1 MIRALRQTEIGEG
14 AKEPSRTLKAVLRLR
29 DMIASG
35 VLPPGERLLE
45 VQLVE
50 QLEVSR
56 TPIRAALLKLE
67 QEGLLEALPSGGYV
81 VRRLSEPDAM
91 IAIEMRGTLEGLAA
105 RIAAERGAS
114 PQALDAAR
122 ELLAGMDAVIRPD
135 VVDIDIEAY
144 VALNASFH
152 ALIAEMAGSDLLSRE
167 IDRVA
172 AMPYASPSA
181 LVPLEPQSAAT
192 HHVLTIAQH
201 QHHLVIEAIEAR
213 QGSRAEDLMREH
225 ARNAQRNLKRG
236 LEHFQRTGE
245 PALRPVRL

>member
-1 MIRALRQTEIGEG
+1 MIRDERQLDTVDGS
-14 AKEPSRTLKAVLRLR
+14 KEPSRTLKAVLRLR

-35 VLPPGERLLE
+35 ALPPGERLLE

-50 QLEVSR
+50 RLEVSR
-56 TPIRAALLKLE
+56 TPIRAALLRLE

-91 IAIEMRGTLEGLAA
+91 IAIEMRGALEGLAA
-105 RIAAERGAS
+105 RLAAERGAT
-114 PQALDAAR
+114 PAALDAAR
-122 ELLAGMDAVIRPD
+122 QLLTGMDALIRPD
-135 VVDIDIEAY
+135 EMRIDIEAY

-152 ALIAEMAGSDLLSRE
+152 ALITEMSGSELLARE
-167 IDRVA
+167 IDRIAV
-172 AMPYASPSA
+172 MPFASPSA
-181 LVPLEPQSAAT
+181 LVPLEPNSAAT

-213 QGSRAEDLMREH
+213 QGARAEDLMREH

-236 LEHFQRTGE
+236 LATG
-245 PALRPVRL
+245 RPLVDMVTGRR

>member
-1 MIRALRQTEIGEG
+1 MIRDERQLEQVETG
-14 AKEPSRTLKAVLRLR
+14 KEPSRTLKAVLRLR
-29 DMIASG
+29 DMIACG

-45 VQLVE
+45 VQLVDR
-50 QLEVSR
+50 LEVSR
-56 TPIRAALLKLE
+56 TPIRAALLRLE

-105 RIAAERGAS
+105 RLAAERGAS
-114 PQALDAAR
+114 PASLGAAR
-122 ELLAGMDAVIRPD
+122 ELLAGLDALIRPD
-135 VVDIDIEAY
+135 ETNIDIAAY

-152 ALIAEMAGSDLLSRE
+152 ALITEMSGSDLLARE

-172 AMPYASPSA
+172 AMPFASPSA
-181 LVPLEPQSAAT
+181 LVPLEPSSLAT

-213 QGSRAEDLMREH
+213 QGARAEDLMREH

-236 LEHFQRTGE
+236 LATG
-245 PALRPVRL
+245 RPLADLASGRR

>member
-1 MIRALRQTEIGEG
+1 MIRDERHLETADGS
-14 AKEPSRTLKAVLRLR
+14 KEPSRTLKAVLRLR

-50 QLEVSR
+50 RLEVSR
-56 TPIRAALLKLE
+56 TPIRAALLRLE

-105 RIAAERGAS
+105 RLAAERGAS
-114 PQALDAAR
+114 PAALDAAR
-122 ELLAGMDAVIRPD
+122 ELLCGMDALIRPNEMR
-135 VVDIDIEAY
+135 IDIEAY

-152 ALIAEMAGSDLLSRE
+152 ALITEMSGSELLARE
-167 IDRVA
+167 IDRIA
-172 AMPYASPSA
+172 AMPFASPSA
-181 LVPLEPQSAAT
+181 LVPLEPNSAAT

-213 QGSRAEDLMREH
+213 QGARAEDLMREH

-236 LEHFQRTGE
+236 LATGW
-245 PALRPVRL
+245 PLVDMVSGRR

>member
-1 MIRALRQTEIGEG
+1 MIRDERKLETADGSR
-14 AKEPSRTLKAVLRLR
+14 EPSRTLKAVLRLR

-50 QLEVSR
+50 RLEVSR
-56 TPIRAALLKLE
+56 TPIRAALLRLE
-67 QEGLLEALPSGGYV
+67 QEGLLEALPSGGYI

-105 RIAAERGAS
+105 RLAAERGAT
-114 PQALDAAR
+114 PAAIGAAR
-122 ELLAGMDAVIRPD
+122 ELLAGMDALVRPD
-135 VVDIDIEAY
+135 EMRIDIEAY

-152 ALIAEMAGSDLLSRE
+152 ALIIEMSGSELLARE

-172 AMPYASPSA
+172 AMPFASPSA
-181 LVPLEPQSAAT
+181 LVPLEPNSAAT

-236 LEHFQRTGE
+236 LATGRPLVDMVTGQR
-245 PALRPVRL
+245 

>member
-1 MIRALRQTEIGEG
+1 MIRDERQLEAADGSR
-14 AKEPSRTLKAVLRLR
+14 EPSRTLKAVLRLR

-50 QLEVSR
+50 RLEVSR
-56 TPIRAALLKLE
+56 TPIRAALLRLE
-67 QEGLLEALPSGGYV
+67 QEGLLEALPSGGYI
-81 VRRLSEPDAM
+81 VRRLAEPDAM

-105 RIAAERGAS
+105 RLAAERGVTPA
-114 PQALDAAR
+114 AIGAAR
-122 ELLAGMDAVIRPD
+122 ELLAGMDALVQPD
-135 VVDIDIEAY
+135 EMRIDIEAY

-152 ALIAEMAGSDLLSRE
+152 ALIIEMSGSELLARE

-172 AMPYASPSA
+172 AMPFASPSA
-181 LVPLEPQSAAT
+181 LVPLEPNSAAT

-236 LEHFQRTGE
+236 LATGRPLVDMVTGQR
-245 PALRPVRL
+245 